1 MKIHEMVEFL
11 KENYNVEVS
20 ISTVRWELIESNYLF
35 TGPKIQPKNT
45 DKKDEN
51 GERENYFKIGL
62 KSSFLMRQQYILK
75 PWRIQ
80 VDS

>member
-20 ISTVRWELIESNYLF
+20 ISIVWRELIKLNFSY

-45 DKKDEN
+45 DKKDGN
-51 GERENYFKIGL
+51 CERDNYF
-62 KSSFLMRQQYILK
+62 
-75 PWRIQ
+75 
-80 VDS
+80 